1 MAYETIRVEIDEDI
15 YNQAKKI
22 LEANNL
28 TMEQALQMFF
38 LWVVQNP
45 DEAKEVLSRW
55 KNIESGCSV

>member
-1 MAYETIRVEIDEDI
+1 MAYETMKVEIDEDI
-15 YNQAKKI
+15 YNQVQKI

-55 KNIESGCSV
+55 KDIESGCGV